1 MILYDLDISV
11 PPTSHLDLFP
21 FEIFREPLAIIAIAD
36 GTELPGH
43 LGEDGSLSG
52 DDSMKTLPESQIEP
66 GELDKLLDELSV
78 LKENYPKSLVHQ
90 LVVFDYAGVDKP
102 VVKPENVIWVPSP
115 ETSRSTTMKTVM
127 CDISSLVLGEL
138 DDFAR
143 TMQSL
148 PAIDS
153 PRASSWGPR
162 RTPDIRDKRMT
173 MPAQLPSRPN
183 GVPDQNTNSDSNGT
197 STPRGHESPTT
208 FDEITRS
215 IQLANRASAALKPSS
230 GPSSKEHSRERK
242 SVQGLGSMSAS
253 DRSKNRI
260 KGRLNIVIGS
270 LFLQAGRWPDALK
283 DLVEGA
289 GIAKASSDYVWHAK
303 ALEYI
308 LLCLLM
314 FGWAGMDFQ
323 VCSPSLACFRRHNA
337 RILFRQWLIA
347 TIVIDTPNMLS
358 NRREIKF

>member
-1 MILYDLDISV
+1 MILYDLAISV

-36 GTELPGH
+36 GAELSDH
-43 LGEDGSLSG
+43 LAEDGLPSAQASAGALSEG
-52 DDSMKTLPESQIEP
+52 QGHFDPR
-66 GELDKLLDELSV
+66 GLDTLLDELGI
-78 LKENYPKSLVHQ
+78 LKENYTKSLVHQ
-90 LVVFDYAGVDKP
+90 LVVFDYIGVDKP
-102 VVKPENVIWVPSP
+102 VVKPENVIWVPRP
-115 ETSRSTTMKTVM
+115 EASRSTTMKTVM
-127 CDISSLVLGEL
+127 CDISSLILGEL

-162 RTPDIRDKRMT
+162 RALDVRDKRMT

-183 GVPDQNTNSDSNGT
+183 GTPDQVSVSDSNNGI
-197 STPRGHESPTT
+197 TPTRGHESPTT

-215 IQLANRASAALKPSS
+215 IQLANRATAALKPSS
-230 GPSSKEHSRERK
+230 GASSKEHSRERK
-242 SVQGLGSMSAS
+242 SVQGLGSISAS
-253 DRSKNRI
+253 DRTKNRI

-289 GIAKASSDYVWHAK
+289 NVARASSDYVWHAK

-323 VCSPSLACFRRHNA
+323 VCP
-337 RILFRQWLIA
+337 
-347 TIVIDTPNMLS
+347 LS
-358 NRREIKF
+358 TCRPYFEQ